1 MEATQT
7 SSAESGQKKYKF
19 SRLLL
24 PLLLY
29 RAYLLLF
36 VYLAVQ
42 LLPPIFA
49 TGTYYENVHWP
60 PGEAPSLVTAYKTW
74 DGHHYLYLSD
84 RGYQPD
90 TISNAFYPLW
100 PLLIRLGSYL
110 FLGNH
115 LVSALVLSN
124 LFSVAGLLLFHYFVR
139 NHHGEEVADVAT
151 LLLVAYPGAL
161 FFAFPYTE
169 SLFFLLA
176 VLFFLAL
183 YRRDYLAAALASFF
197 LPLTRS
203 VGVFV
208 GAPFFYDM
216 YRWWKERRKMQL
228 SDLAYLIAPLLG
240 MLTYFL
246 LMYVSTGNPLE
257 GMDAQKYF
265 IGQRSLS
272 KLFDLPALVR
282 SFAQIKLWHG
292 VLDSVFDRLWFVV
305 LLLFLFKIWK
315 MDRRYFWF
323 SVLMGVFP
331 VMTGTFWSFTR
342 FLVVIFPVFIAA
354 AEILSKEKWKGFR
367 WTIIGILFSLQ
378 IVFLIR
384 HINNYWAG

>member
-1 MEATQT
+1 MATTQT
-7 SSAESGQKKYKF
+7 SSAESGQKKYTF
-19 SRLLL
+19 SKLLL

-29 RAYLLLF
+29 RVYLLLF

-49 TGTYYENVHWP
+49 TEIYSANFHWP
-60 PGEAPSLVTAYKTW
+60 PDDPPSWVSAYKTW
-74 DGHHYLYLSD
+74 DGNHYLFLSEQ
-84 RGYQPD
+84 GYQRD
-90 TISNAFYPLW
+90 TMPSAFYPLW

-110 FLGNH
+110 SLGNH

-124 LFSVAGLLLFHYFVR
+124 LFSVVGLLLFHYFVR
-139 NHHGEEVADVAT
+139 DYHGEKVADLAT

-176 VLFFLAL
+176 VLFFVVL
-183 YRRDYLAAALASFF
+183 YRRDYLAAALVSFF

-208 GAPFFYDM
+208 GVPFFLDM
-216 YRWWKERRKMQL
+216 YQSWKERRKVQL
-228 SDLAYLIAPLLG
+228 SDLTYLIAPLLG

-246 LMYVSTGNPLE
+246 LMYVSTGNPWE
-257 GMDAQKYF
+257 GIDAQKYF

-282 SFAQIKLWHG
+282 SFAQIRSWHE

-305 LLLFLFKIWK
+305 FLLSLSEIWK
-315 MDRRYFWF
+315 TDRRYFWF
-323 SVLMGVFP
+323 SVLMGIFP

-342 FLVVIFPVFIAA
+342 FLVVIFPVFIAMA
-354 AEILSKEKWKGFR
+354 NVLSKERWKGYR
-367 WTIIGILFSLQ
+367 WLTVGILFSLQ

>member
-1 MEATQT
+1 MATTQT
-7 SSAESGQKKYKF
+7 NSAESDQKKHAF

-24 PLLLY
+24 PVLFY
-29 RAYLLLF
+29 RVYLLLF

-42 LLPPIFA
+42 LLPPIFH
-49 TGTYYENVHWP
+49 TEIYYEIVHWP
-60 PGEAPSLVTAYKTW
+60 ADEPPSLITAYKTW

-84 RGYQPD
+84 HGYQPG
-90 TISNAFYPLW
+90 TVSNAFYPLW

-124 LFSVAGLLLFHYFVR
+124 LFSVVGLLLFHYFVW
-139 NHHGEEVADVAT
+139 NYHGEEVADLAT
-151 LLLVAYPGAL
+151 WILLAYPGAL

-169 SLFFLLA
+169 SLFLLLA
-176 VLFFLAL
+176 VLFFVVL
-183 YRRDYLAAALASFF
+183 YRRDYLAAALVSFF

-208 GAPFFYDM
+208 GVPFFLDI
-216 YRWWKERRKMQL
+216 YRSWKERRKMQL
-228 SDLAYLIAPLLG
+228 SDLAYLIAPVLG
-240 MLTYFL
+240 MLMYFL
-246 LMYVSTGNPLE
+246 LMYVSTGNPWE
-257 GMDAQKYF
+257 GIDAQKLF
-265 IGQRSLS
+265 PGQRSLS

-282 SFAQIKLWHG
+282 SFAQMGSWHEP
-292 VLDSVFDRLWFVV
+292 LDSFFDRVWFVV
-305 LLLFLFKIWK
+305 FLLCLSEIWK
-315 MDRRYFWF
+315 IDRRYFWV

-342 FLVVIFPVFIAA
+342 FLAVIFPVFIAMA
-354 AEILSKEKWKGFR
+354 DVLSRDRWKAYR
-367 WTIIGILFSLQ
+367 WTVISIMFSLQ